1 MMKPDED
8 EKLAEDEMP
17 EMQARENEPAL
28 GEQEAA
34 AQQELGEE
42 TAKLDPERE
51 LAEAKD
57 QLLRTLADMENLRA
71 RTEREQDQTR
81 KFAITDF
88 ARAIVS
94 VADNLRRA
102 VENAPDT
109 ESVSDESIKS
119 LIEGLLITEKELL
132 ATLDRYNIQK
142 VDPMGE
148 KFNHDLHQAMFEV
161 ETANAPPGTV
171 VKVMQIGYTLNDRLL
186 RPAMVGVAKATADE
200 NGGEEGPHVDT
211 EV

>member
-1 MMKPDED
+1 MTKPDED
-8 EKLAEDEMP
+8 EKPAEDEMP
-17 EMQARENEPAL
+17 EAQA
-28 GEQEAA
+28 GEDETELDGQEAA
-34 AQQELGEE
+34 TQQGSGEE
-42 TAKLDPERE
+42 TAEPDPERE

-71 RTEREQDQTR
+71 RTEREQNQTR
-81 KFAITDF
+81 KFAIADF
-88 ARAIVS
+88 ARAIVG

-102 VENAPDT
+102 IENAPDVG
-109 ESVSDESIKS
+109 SVSDEGMKS
-119 LIEGLLITEKELL
+119 LIEGLLMTEKELL

-171 VKVMQIGYTLNDRLL
+171 VEVMQIGYTLNDRLL
-186 RPAMVGVAKATADE
+186 RPAMVGVAKAAADG
-200 NGGEEGPHVDT
+200 NGREKGPHVDT
-211 EV
+211 EA

>member
-1 MMKPDED
+1 
-8 EKLAEDEMP
+8 MP
-17 EMQARENEPAL
+17 EAQAGEDKTQL

-34 AQQELGEE
+34 ARQEPGEE
-42 TAKLDPERE
+42 AVERDPERE

-71 RTEREQDQTR
+71 RTAREQDQTR
-81 KFAITDF
+81 KFAIADF
-88 ARAIVS
+88 ARAIVG

-102 VENAPDT
+102 IENAPDA
-109 ESVSDESIKS
+109 ESVSDESVKS
-119 LIEGLLITEKELL
+119 LIEGLLMTEKELL

-161 ETANAPPGTV
+161 ETAKAAPGTV
-171 VKVMQIGYTLNDRLL
+171 VEVMQIGYTLNDRLL
-186 RPAMVGVAKATADE
+186 RPAMVGVAKAAADG
-200 NGGEEGPHVDT
+200 NGGEKGPHVDT
-211 EV
+211 EA